1 MKYFF
6 LFITILFLLGCKK
19 DSVASLNNSIP
30 TLVVLLNDTVNVK
43 VCQTVRLS
51 NGELVFQF
59 DSVLDDSRCPIG
71 VECLWQGN
79 ASILL
84 KFPDHIDTLN
94 TFYEQGQV
102 EYGNY
107 KVRMIDL
114 LPWPIW
120 QQPIDKNTYVA
131 RLKVTQ

>member
-1 MKYFF
+1 MQ
-6 LFITILFLLGCKK
+6 K
-19 DSVASLNNSIP
+19 DSVTSLNNSIP
-30 TLVVLLNDTVNVK
+30 TLVILLNDSVNVK

-59 DSVLDDSRCPIG
+59 NSVLDDSRCPIG

-84 KFPDHIDTLN
+84 SFPNHIDTLN
-94 TFYEQGQV
+94 TFYEQGQI